1 MAETNTTEAVE
12 YLTAFAALVER
23 PPRDDLQVDADVGD
37 KVAAHLR
44 ALLSERTA
52 LLAKLETARK
62 DRDAAEAAVE
72 AAKAEVSEAVSRWCI
87 RMADVREASGIG
99 HKPML
104 DEVPGAIKARISEIE
119 ARAQA
124 AETKLATLTE
134 ALEEIEDWSHAYP
147 IAAFPEPDFTKA
159 RAALEA
165 AGMTLDAVS
174 ASNMRHVVNR
184 VAAMARKALAALA
197 QTQEEKTNG

>member
-1 MAETNTTEAVE
+1 MADTTEAVE
-12 YLTAFAALVER
+12 RLTELADEILEAATNVCVDPDGGPDDETGIRFTGER
-23 PPRDDLQVDADVGD
+23 GCALAREL
-37 KVAAHLR
+37 H
-44 ALLSERTA
+44 ALLSERA
-52 LLAKLETARK
+52 AMLAKLETARK

-134 ALEEIEDWSHAYP
+134 ALKDALAGWRYIRRNHGDLYGVGWDRVEE
-147 IAAFPEPDFTKA
+147 FA
-159 RAALEA
+159 R
-165 AGMTLDAVS
+165 
-174 ASNMRHVVNR
+174 
-184 VAAMARKALAALA
+184 AALA
-197 QTQEEKTNG
+197 QTQDEKQ